1 MPRSLKVIAYALHIS
16 AWSGVF
22 SDYLSDFDSN
32 IEFVPVSYQYDSFD
46 KFRNE
51 IEKAKSA
58 NAKIVAMIQRFH
70 PNFPLNGVAKDLDKY
85 AAELVDTG
93 IPVARIQDISIVR
106 PYGEYSRDWIGEYR
120 VYEENW
126 KKTAED
132 VVKAFAKIE

>member
-1 MPRSLKVIAYALHIS
+1 MARSLKVIAYALHIS

-32 IEFVPVSYQYDSFD
+32 IEFVPVSYQYDGFD

-70 PNFPLNGVAKDLDKY
+70 LNFPLNGVAKDLDKY
-85 AAELVDTG
+85 AAELVDDE
-93 IPVARIQDISIVR
+93 ISVARVQNISVVR
-106 PYGEYSRDWIGEYR
+106 AYGEYSRDWIGEYH
-120 VYEENW
+120 VYEGNW
-126 KKTAED
+126 RKKAEEIA
-132 VVKAFAKIE
+132 KAFAKIK